1 MLRVQN
7 LDVAYGSLRVLKG
20 VSLHVSAGEVVA
32 LIGANGAGK
41 TTLLKTIVGLQPR
54 LAGTV
59 LLDSRPIHGEPSERI
74 VAAGCCL
81 VPEGRHVFSTL
92 TVRENLQL
100 GAFARR
106 RKQASAETAAD
117 MDRVFSLFDILKQRQ
132 GQLAGT
138 LSGGQQQMLAIGR
151 ALMSKPRVLMM
162 DEPSLGVAP
171 LVTRTLFEAV
181 VGLKKSGLTVLLVEQ
196 NARAALAVA
205 DRGYVIE
212 TGQIVLEG
220 TSRQLSDNPE
230 VRRAYLG
237 KEYRRIDE

>member
-20 VSLHVSAGEVVA
+20 ISLHVSAGEVVA

-54 LAGTV
+54 LAGTI
-59 LLDSRPIHGEPSERI
+59 LLDGRPIHGDPSERI

-92 TVRENLQL
+92 TVRENLLL

-106 RKQASAETAAD
+106 RKQTSAETAAD
-117 MDRVFSLFDILKQRQ
+117 LDRVYKLFDILKQRE

-151 ALMSKPRVLMM
+151 ALMSRPRVLMM

-171 LVTRTLFEAV
+171 LVTRTIFDAV
-181 VGLKKSGLTVLLVEQ
+181 VGLKRGGLTVLLVEQ